1 MYLVAPTGKK
11 LKWDIRFRNHD
22 GRVVRVPGDR
32 DEDTAKRIGDRI
44 EMLVKAKRAGDPP
57 PGELASWIAN
67 MEDALGERLVA
78 LGLIAE
84 RHRAR
89 HTALADWIEPWVQ
102 VIQGRNPESQ
112 RHAPQQGSK
121 VRRIIDATK
130 ARALHDL
137 DADLVTETINGFKTE
152 GCKEPTLLATA
163 SRRGYGVAIKDF
175 AAWLARKLKVEDP
188 LAYLTTPG
196 QYENPHYERQPL
208 SVAQF
213 KKLLAYL
220 DTFDRYPGQK
230 SRWTAYDRKL
240 IYWTAVKTGYRE
252 GELGKLRRWNLYLDE
267 QPAVVSL
274 KARDT
279 KNKTKGEVPVPRDL
293 AVALK
298 EYVADLDPEDKV
310 FPFPGTSGSIV
321 DMLRRDLDGAGIP
334 WKLPGGEVID
344 FHTLRSTAITW
355 WLEED
360 GLTPKRV
367 QILAR
372 LKTLALVATYSRNM
386 RLEDFTWLDNG
397 PKLAPARKRAK
408 RSA

>member
-32 DEDTAKRIGDRI
+32 SHDDAKRTGDRI
-44 EMLVKAKRAGDPP
+44 EMLVKAKLAGDPP
-57 PGELASWIAN
+57 PAELSTWIAN
-67 MEDALGERLVA
+67 MDEGLGERLVT

-89 HTALADWIEPWVQ
+89 HTALADWIDPWVQ

-112 RHAPQQGSK
+112 RHAPQQGNK
-121 VRRIIDATK
+121 VRRIITAIK

-188 LAYLTTPG
+188 LVHMAVPG
-196 QYENPHYERQPL
+196 QYENPQYERQPL
-208 SVAQF
+208 SVTQF
-213 KKLLAYL
+213 KSLLAYL

-230 SRWTAYDRKL
+230 SRWTAYARKL

-252 GELGKLRRWNLYLDE
+252 GELGKLRRWNPYLDE

-274 KARDT
+274 KTRDT
-279 KNKTKGEVPVPRDL
+279 KNKTKGEVPIPRDL
-293 AVALK
+293 TTALK
-298 EYVADLDPEDKV
+298 KYVADLEPEDKV
-310 FPFPGTSGSIV
+310 FPFPGTVGSIV

-334 WKLPGGEVID
+334 WKHPGGEIVD
-344 FHTLRSTAITW
+344 FHTLRSTANTW

-386 RLEDFTWLDNG
+386 RLEDYGWLDKG
-397 PKLAPARKRAK
+397 PRLATRSKKK